1 MTPKK
6 LTTYK
11 TKLVEIRSELVG
23 GVEKNLK
30 SSKQEMNGQ
39 VPDVSD
45 DAAQSYSKQLMMN
58 LGQQEWEKLK
68 LVDEALEKI
77 KGEKFGLCE
86 ECKKTI
92 PEARLNI
99 IPFTKYCVECLSK
112 IEEEKAMDEQNM

>member
-11 TKLVEIRSELVG
+11 TKLVDIRSELVG
-23 GVEKNLK
+23 DVEKNLK
-30 SSKQEMNGQ
+30 SSKQEMTGQ

-45 DAAQSYSKQLMMN
+45 GAAQSYSKQLMMN

-68 LVDEALEKI
+68 LVDEALGKI

-92 PEARLNI
+92 PEPRLNI

-112 IEEEKAMDEQNM
+112 IEEEKALDKQNM

>member
-23 GVEKNLK
+23 DVEKNMK

-68 LVDEALEKI
+68 LVDEALGKI

-92 PEARLNI
+92 PEPRLNI

-112 IEEEKAMDEQNM
+112 IEEKKALDE

>member
-23 GVEKNLK
+23 DVEKNMK

-58 LGQQEWEKLK
+58 LGKQEWEKLK
-68 LVDEALEKI
+68 LVDEALGKI

-112 IEEEKAMDEQNM
+112 IEEKKALDKQNI

>member
-23 GVEKNLK
+23 DVEKNLK

-68 LVDEALEKI
+68 LVDEALGKI

-92 PEARLNI
+92 PEPRLNI

-112 IEEEKAMDEQNM
+112 IEEEKALDKQNM

>member
-23 GVEKNLK
+23 DVEKNLK

-39 VPDVSD
+39 VPDISD

-58 LGQQEWEKLK
+58 LGQQEWGKLK

-86 ECKKTI
+86 ECKKNI

-112 IEEEKAMDEQNM
+112 IEEKKVLDKQNM